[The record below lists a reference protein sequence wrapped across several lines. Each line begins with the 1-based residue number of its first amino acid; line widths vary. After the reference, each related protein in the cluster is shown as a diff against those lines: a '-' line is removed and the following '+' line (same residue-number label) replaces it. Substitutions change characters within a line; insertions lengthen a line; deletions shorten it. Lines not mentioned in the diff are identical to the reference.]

1 MTMVNDIAEP
11 LMRQSQ
17 QPRCP
22 RNAPARLGQCRTNQ
36 IALALVYFLFK
47 RAGNSRYS
55 AERKHVDEKQ
65 LPRPAPAADDRRP
78 PYIFP

>member
-17 QPRCP
+17 QSRCA
-22 RNAPARLGQCRTNQ
+22 RYAPAGLGQCRTDQ

-47 RAGNSRYS
+47 RAGNRALETGRRRISDIQSS
-55 AERKHVDEKQ
+55 AS
-65 LPRPAPAADDRRP
+65 A
-78 PYIFP
+78 